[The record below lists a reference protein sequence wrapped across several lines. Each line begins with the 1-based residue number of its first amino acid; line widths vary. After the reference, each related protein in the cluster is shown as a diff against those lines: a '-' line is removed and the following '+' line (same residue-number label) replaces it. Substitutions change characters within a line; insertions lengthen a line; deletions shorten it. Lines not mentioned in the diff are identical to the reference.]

1 MTPFEYVTVL
11 ISIIL
16 GLGITQIVT
25 GVADLVH
32 QQERV
37 KIYWPHLL
45 WVVIIFVLHIQEW
58 WATFELR
65 QFDSWRLPTFLF
77 VVLYPINLFILAHLL
92 FPLGLSTEVI
102 DLKDFYYQNF
112 KKIFGWAIIL
122 PLLSLITNVIIIGH
136 SVQEEIVQLLLPII
150 LLAMIRKKTQSE
162 LLHKILAV
170 LFLSMLIVSMIVTRD
185 SSLITK

>member
-32 QQERV
+32 QWERV

-45 WVVIIFVLHIQEW
+45 WIIIVFVLHIQEW

-65 QFDSWRLPTFLF
+65 QFDSWRLPTFLV
-77 VVLYPINLFILAHLL
+77 VVLYPINLFILARLL
-92 FPLGLSTEVI
+92 FPFGNSFETI
-102 DLKDFYYQNF
+102 DLKEFYYANF
-112 KKIFGWAIIL
+112 KKIFSWAIIL
-122 PLLSLITNVIIIGH
+122 PLLSLITNVFIIGH
-136 SVQEEIVQLLLPII
+136 SVQEEIVQLLLPFILFTFI
-150 LLAMIRKKTQSE
+150 LLKNQHEI
-162 LLHKILAV
+162 LHKILAV
-170 LFLSMLIVSMIVTRD
+170 IFLSILVVSMIVTRN
-185 SSLITK
+185 SSLITN